1 MFKIIKKIIKKIMDM
16 LMKNKKMIG
25 ILLVIIVII
34 VMGMKIMKMR
44 KVTEEEFKSVELI
57 VPPLELSGCEEYAWG
72 CKINGYNIEPLQ
84 IYKCLL
90 EGKSNKTIQY
100 IKYKIIDNDNVVRYS
115 GLFKEIEGLQVGSYI
130 TFDNGQ
136 ELIITSLDTNMPP
149 QGCPTV
155 RQK

>member
-1 MFKIIKKIIKKIMDM
+1 MFKIIKKIMDL
-16 LMKNKKMIG
+16 LMKNKKIIG
-25 ILLVIIVII
+25 ILLVIVII
-34 VMGMKIMKMR
+34 IYIIMRMMKKES
-44 KVTEEEFKSVELI
+44 EEEFKSVELI
-57 VPPLELSGCEEYAWG
+57 VPPLQLSGCEEYAYG
-72 CKINGYNIEPLQ
+72 CKINGYNMEPLM
-84 IYKCLL
+84 IFKCLL
-90 EGKSNKTIQY
+90 EGRENKDIQY

-155 RQK
+155 RQE